1 MNEYDCYIK
10 KHSSLLTNI
19 VFREY
24 IEPDIYLNEVLL
36 PIRKRFEIEKY
47 EILFV
52 NNRIKTDEE
61 YEFLFEVEK
70 IQRNLETTE
79 LDDMPYIDYSWEDS
93 IYDALGGEMSA
104 IWNID

>member
-1 MNEYDCYIK
+1 MNEYDYYIK
-10 KHSSLLTNI
+10 KHSSLLDLI

-24 IEPDIYLNEVLL
+24 IEPDIYLNKFLL

-47 EILFV
+47 EHLFV
-52 NNRIKTDEE
+52 NNQIKTDEE

-70 IQRNLETTE
+70 NQRNLETTE
-79 LDDMPYIDYSWEDS
+79 LDMSYTNYSWEDS